1 MIEKIAVYQGHS
13 FDPYYNL
20 AIEEVLLE
28 SVHQG
33 ECILYLWQNAATV
46 VIGHNQNPWKECRVG
61 RLEEENGH
69 LARRLSG
76 GGAVY
81 HDIGNLNFTFLCSD
95 KDYDLK
101 KNLSV
106 IVEACKANGI
116 AAEISGRNDILVQ
129 SCKFSGNAF
138 YHSHG
143 NSYHHG
149 TLMVNVDLKQ
159 VERYLSPSKAKLKA
173 KGVES
178 VRSRVIN
185 LRELATEITC
195 ESLAEDM
202 IKAFEKVYGLKPR
215 RLQIEDFDQ
224 NSIEHLRQRNA
235 SKEWLYG
242 RNLPL
247 NFSCSNRFPWGE
259 LTLELGVERGRVDV
273 VKAWTDSMD
282 WKLAGI
288 LEQALTGKE
297 FSMKQLAE
305 AINAS
310 ELKPDIRQDII
321 SLLAKQEI

>member
-46 VIGHNQNPWKECRVG
+46 VIGHNQNPWKECRIG
-61 RLEEENGH
+61 HLEEDNGH

-116 AAEISGRNDILVQ
+116 SAEISGRNDILVQ
-129 SCKFSGNAF
+129 GCKFSGNAF
-138 YHSHG
+138 YHTHG

-185 LRELATEITC
+185 LRELAPEITC
-195 ESLAEDM
+195 KSLSEDM
-202 IKAFEKVYGLKPR
+202 VRAFEKVFELQPR
-215 RLQIEDFDQ
+215 QLRIEELDQ
-224 NSIEHLRQRNA
+224 NAIERLRQRNA

-242 RNLPL
+242 RDLPM
-247 NFSCSNRFPWGE
+247 NFSCSDRFTWGE
-259 LTLELGVERGRVDV
+259 LVLDLQIERGRINKVRV
-273 VKAWTDSMD
+273 YTDSMD
-282 WKLAGI
+282 WQFATI
-288 LEQALTGKE
+288 LEQALTNIE
-297 FSMKQLAE
+297 FSMNQLSQALT
-305 AINAS
+305 AT

-321 SLLAKQEI
+321 NLLTKQEI